1 MDDLQREELE
11 FRIIINERL
20 EKLETTV
27 EDLDKIV
34 VRGNG
39 KPSLQEDVRTTLKFV
54 YNLQWWMTTI
64 AVTFI
69 AQFVAV
75 SAAMVLTI
83 IRILPILSE
92 IANAYAKNSP

>member
-1 MDDLQREELE
+1 
-11 FRIIINERL
+11 
-20 EKLETTV
+20 
-27 EDLDKIV
+27 
-34 VRGNG
+34 
-39 KPSLQEDVRTTLKFV
+39 
-54 YNLQWWMTTI
+54 MTTI

-75 SAAMVLTI
+75 SVAMVLTI